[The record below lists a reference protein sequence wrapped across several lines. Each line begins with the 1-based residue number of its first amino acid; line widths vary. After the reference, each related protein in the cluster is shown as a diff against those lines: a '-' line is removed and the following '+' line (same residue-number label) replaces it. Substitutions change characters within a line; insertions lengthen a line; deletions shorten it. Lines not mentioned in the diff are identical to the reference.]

1 MVRGRCPRLR
11 RQSPFGLINWGE
23 DRVEKYPNSRCT
35 ISAIPT
41 CDLTF
46 KTQPERLSS
55 IVAEGNTLGTKPP
68 NSFSPVRGN
77 QVPCYVSPMPQS
89 LHSLTCHIIFSTKTR
104 HPWLTPDIRP
114 RV

>member
-11 RQSPFGLINWGE
+11 WRRPFGLINWGE

-35 ISAIPT
+35 LSAIPT

-46 KTQPERLSS
+46 KTQPERLFS

-68 NSFSPVRGN
+68 NSFCPVWALSGQIWFWEHGPRA
-77 QVPCYVSPMPQS
+77 MPS
-89 LHSLTCHIIFSTKTR
+89 ATKAKS
-104 HPWLTPDIRP
+104 IRP
-114 RV
+114 DQLGRGPR